1 MRKVAILVLAGTE
14 THEGLGRI
22 VNALL
27 LAQELKGANDE
38 VRLVFDGAGTQG
50 LAALADPS
58 HKAHALLLA
67 VRDRIL
73 GACAYCARA
82 FGVKEGLEAAGFPFL
97 SEYKDHPSLRK
108 LLEEGYTLV
117 TF

>member
-1 MRKVAILVLAGTE
+1 MRKVVVLVLAGTE
-14 THEGLGRI
+14 THEGLGRL
-22 VNALL
+22 VNALM
-27 LAQELKGANDE
+27 LAQELKGAKDE
-38 VRLVFDGAGTQG
+38 VRLVFNGAGTEG
-50 LAALADPS
+50 LATLADPN

-82 FGVKEGLEAAGFPFL
+82 FGVKEALETAGFPFL
-97 SEYKDHPSLRK
+97 SEYRDHPSLRN